1 MTVSAAHWARLQH
14 RIVDMPSAASQSAP
28 SLLLIEAGLTLIAIA
43 GSFCFPRL
51 GSSAFGRMERAWG
64 RLARKQGLAVAA
76 VGLST
81 LLLRLAILPFS
92 PIPLPFVPDDFSFLL
107 AADTFLH
114 GRLANPTPV
123 LWTHFESIHITMQP
137 TYMTMY
143 FPAQGLLL
151 AAGKILFGNPWFGV
165 LCASALMCAA
175 ICWMLQAWLPPGW
188 ALLGGMLAVLRL
200 GVFSYWI
207 NSYSGGGLI
216 AALGGA
222 LVLGALPRLMRRARH
237 GDALLMGAGIVLL
250 GITRPYEG
258 LLLCLPVAVVLG
270 RWILW
275 GKNRPPSAVL
285 LRMCAVPLAMVVAA
299 GAWMAY
305 YDYRAFGSP
314 FTLPYTVNRAA
325 YAVAPYY
332 IWQQQRPTPVYR
344 HEALRRFYMVNE
356 LQGYTKIHSLRGF
369 FVETSRKTLRSLEF
383 FAGFALL
390 PPLIMLRR
398 VFLDRRIRFLLVCA
412 FILAA
417 GMVIEIYLIAHYL
430 APFTCVFY
438 ALGMQAMRHLRVWSP
453 GSQPVGASIVR
464 LTVTLCLVL
473 AGLRLFTGPLHIA
486 IPEWPASEWADKW
499 YGPEHF
505 GGQRAQIEAGLEQLP
520 GGQLVLVRYSP
531 GHVPLDEWVYNLA
544 DIDGSKVVWAREM
557 DAANNSELIHY
568 YRGRKVWL
576 VEPDAQPARVSPY
589 PMPEEPTA
597 ASH

>member
-1 MTVSAAHWARLQH
+1 M
-14 RIVDMPSAASQSAP
+14 
-28 SLLLIEAGLTLIAIA
+28 LLIEGGLTLIAIA
-43 GSFCFPRL
+43 GSFSFPRL
-51 GSSAFGRMERAWG
+51 GSSIFRRVERAFG

-123 LWTHFESIHITMQP
+123 MWTHFESIHVTMQP

-151 AAGKILFGNPWFGV
+151 AAGKLLFGNPWFGV
-165 LCASALMCAA
+165 LLSSALMCAA
-175 ICWMLQAWLPPGW
+175 LCWMLQAWLPPNW

-207 NSYSGGGLI
+207 NTYSAGGSI
-216 AALGGA
+216 AAVGGA
-222 LVLGALPRLMRRARH
+222 LVLGALPRLMKNARPRE
-237 GDALLMGAGIVLL
+237 ALLMAAGIALL
-250 GITRPYEG
+250 AVTRPYEG
-258 LLLCLPVAVVLG
+258 LLLCLPVAFVLG
-270 RWILW
+270 RWILF
-275 GKNRPPSAVL
+275 GKNRPSAAALVRL
-285 LRMCAVPLAMVVAA
+285 GALPLALVLAA
-299 GAWMAY
+299 IAWLGY

-314 FTLPYTVNRAA
+314 YTLPYTINRAT

-344 HEALRRFYMVNE
+344 HEELRRFYMGNE
-356 LQGYTKIHSLRGF
+356 LDSYRKIHKLSGF
-369 FVETSRKTLRSLEF
+369 FTETSLKAIRCFEF

-390 PPLIMLRR
+390 PPLIMMRR
-398 VFLDRRIRFLLVCA
+398 VFLDRRIRFLVLCLL
-412 FILAA
+412 ILAA
-417 GMVIEIYLIAHYL
+417 GMVIEIYLVAHYL
-430 APFTCVFY
+430 APFTAAFY
-438 ALGMQAMRHLRVWSP
+438 AIGLQAMRHLRVWSP
-453 GSQPVGASIVR
+453 GGQPVGVTMVR
-464 LTVTLCLVL
+464 LTIVFCIVL
-473 AGLRLFTGPLHIA
+473 AGLRLFTGPLHIV

-505 GGQRAQIEAGLEQLP
+505 GVQRAQVEAGLEQLP
-520 GGQLVLVRYSP
+520 GKQLAIVRYFP
-531 GHVPLDEWVYNLA
+531 GHVQLDEWVYNRA

-557 DAANNSELIHY
+557 SAADNLELIHY
-568 YRGRKVWL
+568 YHDRKVWL
-576 VEPDAQPARVSPY
+576 VEPDAQPATVSPY
-589 PMPEEPTA
+589 PMPEQLPV